1 MDTKLMRWG
10 KLALFTALLW
20 LSQGGFAQQVVISP
34 MATQPS
40 LSPISDSNTLSGNL
54 SSVGSDT
61 LANLISL
68 WADDFTH
75 HYPGVNLQIQAAGS
89 STAPAALAAGAA
101 QLGPMSR
108 PMKNAEI
115 AAFTQRYGYPP
126 LAVPV
131 AVDAL
136 VVFVQQD
143 NPLNKLTLS
152 QLDAIFSQ
160 NRRCGESHQIQRFG
174 ELGLE
179 GDWAARALQRYSRN
193 SASGTYGYFKH
204 RVLCD
209 GDFIDTIN
217 ELPGSASV
225 VQAVAGSLNG
235 IGYAS
240 IGFRNSGVKPLALS
254 ATGQDFVLPTPKN
267 VEEGRYPLSRYLY
280 IYINKVPGQPLEP
293 LTAAFLERVLSPDG
307 QKRVTHDGY
316 LPLPPEV
323 LMRTR
328 KALGFAD

>member
-1 MDTKLMRWG
+1 MRWG
-10 KLALFTALLW
+10 KWALFTAMLGVSCGVL
-20 LSQGGFAQQVVISP
+20 AQQVELSP
-34 MATQPS
+34 MTAGHSS
-40 LSPISDSNTLSGNL
+40 LPVSTADTLSGNL

-68 WADDFTH
+68 WADDFNQ

-108 PMKNAEI
+108 PMKAGEVS
-115 AAFTQRYGYPP
+115 AFIQRYGYPP

-136 VVFVQQD
+136 VVFVHQD

-160 NRRCGESHQIQRFG
+160 NRRCGASRPIQRFG
-174 ELGLE
+174 ELGLT
-179 GDWAARALQRYSRN
+179 GDWANRALQRYSRN

-209 GDFIDTIN
+209 GDFMNNVN

-240 IGFRNSGVKPLALS
+240 IGFRNSGVKPLALA
-254 ATGQDFVLPTPKN
+254 ATGQDFVLPTPEN
-267 VEEGRYPLSRYLY
+267 VKDGRYPLSRYLY
-280 IYINKVPGQPLEP
+280 IYINKAPGQPLEP
-293 LTAAFLERVLSPDG
+293 LTAALLERVLSPEG
-307 QKRVTHDGY
+307 QKQATHDGY
-316 LPLPPEV
+316 LPLPPDV
-323 LMRTR
+323 LTHTR
-328 KALGFAD
+328 KALGFAG

>member
-1 MDTKLMRWG
+1 MRWG
-10 KLALFTALLW
+10 KWALFTAMLG
-20 LSQGGFAQQVVISP
+20 LSYGVFAQQVVLSP
-34 MATQPS
+34 MATEHS
-40 LSPISDSNTLSGNL
+40 SSSVSVAHTLSGNL

-68 WADDFTH
+68 WADDFNH

-108 PMKNAEI
+108 PMKAGEI
-115 AAFTQRYGYPP
+115 SAFIQRYGYPP

-136 VVFVQQD
+136 VVFVHQD
-143 NPLNKLTLS
+143 NPLNKITLS

-160 NRRCGESHQIQRFG
+160 NRRCGALRSVQRFG

-179 GDWAARALQRYSRN
+179 GDWAARALQRYGRN

-209 GDFIDTIN
+209 GDFINNVN

-240 IGFRNSGVKPLALS
+240 IGFRNSGAKPLALAAS
-254 ATGQDFVLPTPKN
+254 GQDFVLPTPENVKN
-267 VEEGRYPLSRYLY
+267 GRYPLSRYLY
-280 IYINKVPGQPLEP
+280 IYINKAPGLPLEP
-293 LTAAFLERVLSPDG
+293 LTAAFLERVLSPEG
-307 QKRVTHDGY
+307 QKQAAHDGY
-316 LPLPPEV
+316 LPLPPDV
-323 LMRTR
+323 LIHTR
-328 KALGFAD
+328 KALGFVD